1 MNLNNYGKAVAQ
13 CWQELPNY
21 YPNIQLDAFAVMP
34 NHVHGVIVIVG
45 AGSPRPYWVEMHPMG
60 PALLGNEAGT
70 VNKYISNQHKKVTL
84 GQIIGYYKFQSTKA
98 VNELRKTSGQPVW
111 QRSYYKHVLRD
122 DASLNRIREYIF
134 NNPLLWEIDKEN
146 PQAKGIDEFDVWLD
160 SFKTL
165 PSKIIK

>member
-1 MNLNNYGKAVAQ
+1 MKANLPKRVALRMRAYDYCGPGAYFFNICVQGKKCLLGNVNNGEMNLNNYGKAVAQ

-45 AGSPRPYWVEMHPMG
+45 AGYPRPYWVEMHPMG

-84 GQIIGYYKFQSTKA
+84 GQIIGYHCC
-98 VNELRKTSGQPVW
+98 PV
-111 QRSYYKHVLRD
+111 
-122 DASLNRIREYIF
+122 
-134 NNPLLWEIDKEN
+134 EI
-146 PQAKGIDEFDVWLD
+146 
-160 SFKTL
+160 T
-165 PSKIIK
+165 